1 MHARISLAAGILI
14 TAACG
19 GKGHQNDGG
28 SGSGGSATDAPPS
41 ETCGALATVVRDFRF
56 DFPDMKKLTGDQAT
70 IGDDRGIVETKLGGD
85 GKPVY
90 ASSTSTLTTTG
101 KSNYDEWYRDV
112 STVNMRF
119 DLPLV
124 LTEQPAGSGTF
135 VYDNPKYFPVDGKG
149 WGDPEIDGHNFY
161 FTTEI
166 HSTFH
171 YFGGEHFTFS
181 GDDDVWVFV
190 NGRLAID
197 LGGVHSTE
205 TESIDFDTQAA
216 QLGITV
222 GNVYSLDVF
231 QAERHPIG
239 SDFRI
244 ETSINCLMIE

>member
-1 MHARISLAAGILI
+1 MRARISFAASILG
-14 TAACG
+14 AACG
-19 GKGHQNDGG
+19 STVHDQHNGSASGGG
-28 SGSGGSATDAPPS
+28 SGGDAAPVES
-41 ETCGALATVVRDFRF
+41 CGALATVVRDFRF
-56 DFPDMKKLTGDQAT
+56 DFPDMKALTGDEAT
-70 IGDDRGIVETKLGGD
+70 IGDDRGIVESKIGGD

-90 ASSTSTLTTTG
+90 ASPTHTLTTTG
-101 KSNYDEWYRDV
+101 KTTYDEWYRDV
-112 STVNMRF
+112 ASVNMRF
-119 DLPLV
+119 DLPMV
-124 LTEQPAGSGTF
+124 LTEQPPGSGTF
-135 VYDNPKYFPVDGKG
+135 VYDNPLYFPLDGKG

-171 YFGGEHFTFS
+171 YFGGEQFTFS

-205 TESIDFDTQAA
+205 TESVNFDAQAA
-216 QLGITV
+216 QLAITT

-231 QAERHPIG
+231 QAERHPTG

-244 ETSINCLMIE
+244 ETSIQCLVIE